1 MAISFRE
8 FPWYVQLLVFSL
20 LAVLIF
26 GAGEIIPGS
35 PVQKDRAALE
45 QLTQQRDNLQKEV
58 TEMQVYERRYA
69 DFKRDVEGLQKQLD
83 TLKTIGPEENET
95 DEFIRLLQAA
105 ASASNVGIRRLTA
118 QPVVARE
125 FHFEMPFE
133 LQADGPYFNVLD
145 FFARLSRLSRIIN
158 VGDLVFEEP
167 GKAKGT
173 KYPMRPGT
181 TVSGIFTVT
190 TFFTK
195 SAEAIGPAQPAKA
208 PGAQPGKQ

>member
-83 TLKTIGPEENET
+83 TLKTIVPEEKET

-105 ASASNVGIRRLTA
+105 ASASNVTIRRLTSQA
-118 QPVVARE
+118 IVAKE
-125 FHFEMPFE
+125 VHYEMPFQV
-133 LQADGPYFNVLD
+133 QAHGPYFTVPGFLSHLR
-145 FFARLSRLSRIIN
+145 RL
-158 VGDLVFEEP
+158 
-167 GKAKGT
+167 
-173 KYPMRPGT
+173 
-181 TVSGIFTVT
+181 
-190 TFFTK
+190 
-195 SAEAIGPAQPAKA
+195 
-208 PGAQPGKQ
+208 

>member
-83 TLKTIGPEENET
+83 TLKTIVPEEKET

-105 ASASNVGIRRLTA
+105 ASASNV
-118 QPVVARE
+118 
-125 FHFEMPFE
+125 
-133 LQADGPYFNVLD
+133 
-145 FFARLSRLSRIIN
+145 
-158 VGDLVFEEP
+158 
-167 GKAKGT
+167 
-173 KYPMRPGT
+173 
-181 TVSGIFTVT
+181 SGIFTVT

-195 SAEAIGPAQPAKA
+195 SAEAVAPAQPAKA

>member
-26 GAGEIIPGS
+26 GAGEIIPGL
-35 PVQKDRAALE
+35 PVQKDRASLE
-45 QLTQQRDNLQKEV
+45 QATQQRDSLQREV
-58 TEMQVYERRYA
+58 TEMQVYERRSA

-83 TLKTIGPEENET
+83 TLKTIVPEEKEA
-95 DEFIRLLQAA
+95 DEFIRLVQQA
-105 ASASNVGIRRLTA
+105 ASASNVTIRRLTSQA
-118 QPVVARE
+118 IVAKE
-125 FHFEMPFE
+125 FHYEMPFE
-133 LQADGPYFNVLD
+133 VQADGPYFNVLD
-145 FFARLSRLSRIIN
+145 FFSRLGRLSRIIN
-158 VGDLVFEEP
+158 VGDLLFEEP

-173 KYPMRPGT
+173 KYPIRPGT

-195 SAEAIGPAQPAKA
+195 SADALAPAQPAKA
-208 PGAQPGKQ
+208 PGKPGGK